1 MKNKNFF
8 QSVKRAAIGFVSGF
22 RSERNFKV
30 YTVIVLVFLALN
42 IITGSGMYDYIIML
56 SLVCAA
62 FSAEYFN
69 TALERLCDSFC
80 SKKDDDVKFIKDVA
94 AGAVLA
100 IGIAFF
106 SAEGVILAKNILC

>member
-8 QSVKRAAIGFVSGF
+8 QSVKRAAIGFVNGF

-30 YTVIVLVFLALN
+30 YLAIVLCFLALN

-56 SLVCAA
+56 SLFCAA
-62 FSAEYFN
+62 YSAEFIN
-69 TALERLCDSFC
+69 TALERLCNKICPD
-80 SKKDDDVKFIKDVA
+80 KDEDVKFIKDIA

-106 SAEGVILAKNILC
+106 VSEGVILARNILC

>member
-30 YTVIVLVFLALN
+30 YTVIVLVFL
-42 IITGSGMYDYIIML
+42 
-56 SLVCAA
+56 
-62 FSAEYFN
+62 
-69 TALERLCDSFC
+69 CDSFC

-106 SAEGVILAKNILC
+106 TAEGVILARNILC